1 MMTVSCSRCGAPL
14 YQRTD
19 RCGECGFLYGE
30 EVDLWLGKRVGG
42 FLLLRRINHSTH
54 NSIYESHSDQPA
66 AIKLLHH
73 QLDPELNARL
83 RREALA
89 IQRLAHPATVR
100 FLAQGE
106 TDTGHLWVATELILG
121 ETLRDRVQRRLLS
134 EHELFSLMSPLC
146 GALEEAHQKGI
157 THRDLTPRN
166 IMIQQR
172 DGAPKLLD
180 FGFAALR
187 GDATITEKG
196 VVNGT
201 PAYMAPE
208 QWRGLS
214 AGPLSDL
221 YSLAVIAYQCLSG
234 VLPVD
239 AKTPLQWLT
248 RHHQEQPTDLKTS
261 MQGRPITQKI
271 YQTIMRA
278 LQKDPAQRQSSIH
291 AFLQGLEP
299 PQ

>member
-1 MMTVSCSRCGAPL
+1 MQS
-14 YQRTD
+14 TD
-19 RCGECGFLYGE
+19 RCGECSFLRGE
-30 EVDLWLGKRVGG
+30 AVDPWLGQRVGG
-42 FLLLRRINHSTH
+42 FLLLRRITHSAH
-54 NSIYESHSDQPA
+54 SSVYEASSEQRA

-73 QLDPELNARL
+73 QIDAELTARL

-106 TDTGHLWVATELILG
+106 TGAAHPWVATEFIAG
-121 ETLRDRVQRRLLS
+121 ETLRDRLQRGTFS
-134 EHELFSLMSPLC
+134 ELELYALMSPLC

-166 IMIQQR
+166 IMIQQPNTPR
-172 DGAPKLLD
+172 LLD

-208 QWRGLS
+208 QWRGLN
-214 AGPLSDL
+214 AGPLADL
-221 YSLAVIAYQCLSG
+221 YSLAVISYQCLSG
-234 VLPVD
+234 VLPID

-248 RHHQEQPTDLKTS
+248 KHHREQPADLKTA
-261 MQGRPITQKI
+261 MRGRPITEKV
-271 YQTIMRA
+271 YQTIMRG
-278 LQKDPAQRQSSIH
+278 LHKDPSQRPSISSFI
-291 AFLQGLEP
+291 QGIEP
-299 PQ
+299 PR